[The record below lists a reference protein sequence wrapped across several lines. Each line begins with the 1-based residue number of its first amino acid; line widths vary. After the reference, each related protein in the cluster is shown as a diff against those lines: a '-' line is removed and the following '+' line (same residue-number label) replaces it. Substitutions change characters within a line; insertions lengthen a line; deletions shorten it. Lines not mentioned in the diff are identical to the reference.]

1 MVRAGGHTSNTSSPP
16 RLRRACGLLLVGGLL
31 MGLSGCGTGG
41 SEASAA
47 LVSGLPKC
55 DPSLLHPRI
64 SVGGSATLP
73 GKLVVYVDG
82 VMACI
87 DDAARVDQIV
97 GAIEGRT
104 PSGTAGAT
112 GTAPS
117 TPTAPR

>member
-1 MVRAGGHTSNTSSPP
+1 MVRAGGHSPSP
-16 RLRRACGLLLVGGLL
+16 LPLRLRRLGGLL
-31 MGLSGCGTGG
+31 FASALATGLVGCGTGG

-64 SVGGSATLP
+64 TVGGSATLP

-97 GAIEGRT
+97 GAIEGRSPAT
-104 PSGTAGAT
+104 P
-112 GTAPS
+112 PS
-117 TPTAPR
+117 SR